1 MSRLRRREARNV
13 SIDFLEPHPDNIR
26 KELGPTEDL
35 DELGASMR
43 SQGVLQALLVTPH
56 PAEDGVFIVID
67 GHRRLAAARRAH
79 VFDLPCIVTE
89 PGATPGQVLTAMV
102 AADIRRPLAPI
113 GPGQSATGAT
123 PAPMSV
129 HDALRVLAEHSTKV
143 GVHPD
148 DLREHWAVYGAA
160 ARAAR
165 RATHPDLGG
174 NTVAWTRVS
183 AAIDATRH
191 LHPGVTL

>member
-56 PAEDGVFIVID
+56 PAEDGVFVVID

-113 GPGQSATGAT
+113 ELAKAFQRLRALGLSVRIIAERTGHSQRT
-123 PAPMSV
+123 V
-129 HDALRVLAEHSTKV
+129 NDRLRLLALPEQVQHWEHVIS
-143 GVHPD
+143 D
-148 DLREHWAVYGAA
+148 S
-160 ARAAR
+160 AR
-165 RATHPDLGG
+165 RGRHNPTGS
-174 NTVAWTRVS
+174 TR
-183 AAIDATRH
+183 
-191 LHPGVTL
+191 